1 MLERLTVANLVLIRA
16 ADLDLAPGLNVVTG
30 ETGAG
35 KTILTTS
42 LDLVLGGRGEASL
55 VGPAASEAY
64 VEATFLVGD
73 DLRASEAFD
82 GVRELAGDPDEG
94 IVFARRIGADG
105 RGRALV
111 SGRSATR
118 AALENAGAEM
128 LSVVSQHEARQ
139 LTRPAVQRRL
149 LDGFVGPEQAPRI
162 TAMTTS
168 WRALADARRSLEAA
182 DADAAGAERVLADL
196 ADLVRRVDEI
206 GPVAGEEDGLRAE
219 RERLRHADALL
230 AAAGGAAELLNP
242 DEGDGAVTLAARAER
257 LAVAAEGFDP
267 ALGAIA
273 GDLRDA
279 VARLADA
286 ARGLRAYADDVEHDP
301 QRLEQ
306 VEARLERL
314 ADLARRHGSVVEAI
328 AAADEARERLA
339 RLDRRDEEHAALQ
352 RALEEATAGARDAA
366 DALSTARRGAAG
378 PFARAVEG
386 HLADLGM
393 ADAQVEVR
401 VAPRELGASGADDVR
416 FLIAPNRGVAP
427 GSVAET
433 ASGGELSRITLAIRV
448 AAQERSGVPTLLFDE
463 IDAGVGGRTARA
475 IADKLAALA
484 GTAQVICVTHLAQI
498 AARADRHFRVVKVA
512 GDPTVTRIEQLE
524 GEEIDAELA
533 RMLGGEEGSEEA
545 LQLAR
550 SLRSGG

>member
-1 MLERLTVANLVLIRA
+1 MLERLTVSNLVLIRD

-42 LDLVLGGRGEASL
+42 LDLVLGGRAEASM
-55 VGPAASEAY
+55 VGPALPECY
-64 VEATFLVGD
+64 VEATFLVSEE
-73 DLRASEAFD
+73 LRASEAFD

-94 IVFARRIGADG
+94 LVLARRIGADG

-118 AALENAGAEM
+118 GALESAGAEM

-149 LDGFVGPEQAPRI
+149 LDGFVGPEQAPRSA
-162 TAMTTS
+162 AMARA
-168 WRALADARRSLEAA
+168 WRALADARRAVLEAES
-182 DADAAGAERVLADL
+182 DAAGAERLLEDL
-196 ADLVRRVDEI
+196 ADLVRRVDDVA
-206 GPVAGEEDGLRAE
+206 PVPGEEGDLRAE

-230 AAAGGAAELLNP
+230 AAAGGAVELLNP
-242 DEGDGAVTLAARAER
+242 DEGDGAVTLASRAER
-257 LAVAAEGFDP
+257 LTVAAEGFD
-267 ALGAIA
+267 AGLGVIA
-273 GDLRDA
+273 DELRDA
-279 VARLADA
+279 VARLAEA
-286 ARGLRAYADDVEHDP
+286 ARGLRSYADAVEHDP
-301 QRLEQ
+301 ARLEL

-314 ADLARRHGSVVEAI
+314 ADLARRHGSVEEAI
-328 AAADEARERLA
+328 AAAEEARERLA
-339 RLDRRDEEHAALQ
+339 RLERRDEDLAALQ
-352 RALEEATAGARDAA
+352 QSLEVATAQARGAA
-366 DALSTARRGAAG
+366 DDLSTARRGAAG

-393 ADAQVEVR
+393 ADAQVDVR
-401 VAPRELGASGADDVR
+401 VTPRDVGASGADDVR
-416 FLIAPNRGVAP
+416 FLIAPNRGVPP
-427 GSVAET
+427 GSVADT

-448 AAQERSGVPTLLFDE
+448 AAQERTGVPTLLFDE
-463 IDAGVGGRTARA
+463 IDAGVGGRTART

-484 GTAQVICVTHLAQI
+484 GSAQVICVTHLAQI

-512 GDPTVTRIEQLE
+512 GDPTVTRIEQLT
-524 GEEIDAELA
+524 GDEIDAELA
-533 RMLGGEEGSEEA
+533 RMLGGEEGSAEA